1 MKTKLTM
8 KNYLIE
14 FLNIAMI
21 FILWSAFFAGGII
34 YISNNLFSFSLE
46 EYRPFLW
53 LISGVIFSSIYIFY
67 RKKIYLKNEIWELN
81 NNILTKG
88 DPVHTTF
95 DLNKIEYM
103 VFGLPKPKW
112 MIFFTKFSF
121 TSSQKIIQS
130 LYTASLTIK
139 FTDNT
144 YLILNLFQIGNGLE
158 LTNQILMDYQ
168 DKIID
173 NYIFTEEE
181 KNILKIRSS
190 NRLLRIK

>member
-1 MKTKLTM
+1 MKTKLIM
-8 KNYLIE
+8 KNYIIE

-21 FILWSAFFAGGII
+21 FIFWSAIFTGGIV
-34 YISNNLFSFSLE
+34 YISNNLLSFSLE

-53 LISGVIFSSIYIFY
+53 LISGVFFSI
-67 RKKIYLKNEIWELN
+67 IYLMYRRKSHFKNEIWELT

-88 DPVHTTF
+88 DPVNTTF
-95 DLNKIEYM
+95 DLNKIEYI

-112 MIFFTKFSF
+112 MTFFTKFSF
-121 TSSQKIIQS
+121 TSSQNILQS

-173 NYIFTEEE
+173 DYIFTEVERE
-181 KNILKIRSS
+181 ILKVRSS

>member
-34 YISNNLFSFSLE
+34 YISNNLLGFSLE

-53 LISGVIFSSIYIFY
+53 LISGVVFSSIYIFY

-88 DPVHTTF
+88 DPVNTTF

-112 MIFFTKFSF
+112 MTFFTKFSF

>member
-1 MKTKLTM
+1 
-8 KNYLIE
+8 
-14 FLNIAMI
+14 
-21 FILWSAFFAGGII
+21 
-34 YISNNLFSFSLE
+34 
-46 EYRPFLW
+46 
-53 LISGVIFSSIYIFY
+53 
-67 RKKIYLKNEIWELN
+67 
-81 NNILTKG
+81 
-88 DPVHTTF
+88 
-95 DLNKIEYM
+95 M

-112 MIFFTKFSF
+112 MTFFTKFSF